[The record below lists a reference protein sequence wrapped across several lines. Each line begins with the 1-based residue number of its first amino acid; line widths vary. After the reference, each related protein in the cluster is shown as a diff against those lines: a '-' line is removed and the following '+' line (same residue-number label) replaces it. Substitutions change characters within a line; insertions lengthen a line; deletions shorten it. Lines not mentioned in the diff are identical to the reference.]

1 MATSPCQRANPH
13 QRQRHDRHAYPF
25 SFFIP
30 FHYFSPMNE
39 DNDEIR
45 FDNELKR
52 LKLQM
57 ETGMTF
63 SKTDSNLPP
72 EIEGQ
77 FLDYISNFERA
88 YQNAVQTTVGAFLGN
103 PTWRPVAEIS
113 DQEMGEALDAA
124 LEILYEKN
132 IKLNVLYDVEE
143 REVYRFLTEELMD
156 VEIDDMQVPGMFT
169 NFIYEEFHPND
180 LEDARLQAES
190 FLRCFLHESKELDWK
205 SEVTTE
211 MRNNSHFTGFHEG
224 FDAFRDV
231 KLQVSNIHL
240 EGDRAT
246 ATFEGSFKAMLS
258 REALAFS
265 GTGCIEL
272 VKEDEWWLVSGLT
285 LPSSK
290 HP

>member
-1 MATSPCQRANPH
+1 MESDLP
-13 QRQRHDRHAYPF
+13 D
-25 SFFIP
+25 
-30 FHYFSPMNE
+30 FHKGEFPNILYISLMNE
-39 DNDEIR
+39 NNENNENNEDIHFE
-45 FDNELKR
+45 NELKR

-57 ETGMTF
+57 ETGMSF
-63 SKTDSNLPP
+63 SKVDSSLPP

-113 DQEMGEALDAA
+113 DDEIADALDAA
-124 LEILYEKN
+124 LEILNDKN
-132 IKLNVLYDVEE
+132 IRLNVLYDVED
-143 REVYRFLTEELMD
+143 REVYRFITEELMA
-156 VEIDDMQVPGMFT
+156 VEIDDMHVPGMYS

-180 LEDARLQAES
+180 REDARMQAES
-190 FLRCFLHESKELDWK
+190 FLRCFLHESKELNWK

-211 MRNNSHFTGFHEG
+211 MRNSAHFTGFHEG

-231 KLQVSNIHL
+231 KLHVGNIQL

-246 ATFEGSFKAMLS
+246 ATFEGSFKAILS
-258 REALAFS
+258 KEVLAFS
-265 GTGCIEL
+265 GTGNIEL

-285 LPSSK
+285 LPSMSK
-290 HP
+290 